1 MLLADTQKQAILL
14 ESIFMKGFYGEEA
27 KQEFC
32 SKYSLNPS
40 DSYYMVEF
48 RAEGGDASGRQREGL
63 RDGGSTAKG
72 LSGKGTGRLSWT

>member
-1 MLLADTQKQAILL
+1 MEK
-14 ESIFMKGFYGEEA
+14 EA

-48 RAEGGDASGRQREGL
+48 RGRGWRCFWKAAEGL